1 MKLNFIK
8 VDKKYLSYYYFA
20 VQNVKDYLLLISY
33 CVNKKYPVKFIDPY
47 NFRVGDLYFCLAET
61 KSNNVTC
68 KLDEVLSFRFD
79 NLQDFTSCSNDLCYK
94 MIIDGNRFISYGANV
109 TFEYLIER
117 KGEYDI

>member
-8 VDKKYLSYYYFA
+8 VDKKYLIYYYFA

-47 NFRVGDLYFCLAET
+47 NFRVDDVFFSLSET
-61 KSNNVTC
+61 KTVNATC
-68 KLDEVLSFRFD
+68 KLDENLRIRFD
-79 NLQDFTSCSNDLCYK
+79 NLYDFTSCSKDICYK
-94 MIIDGNRFISYGANV
+94 MCIGDNVFISYAQNL

-117 KGEYDI
+117 KEEYGI

>member
-8 VDKKYLSYYYFA
+8 VDKKYLIYYYFA

-47 NFRVGDLYFCLAET
+47 NFRVDDVFFSLSET
-61 KSNNVTC
+61 KTVNATC
-68 KLDEVLSFRFD
+68 KLDENLRIRFD
-79 NLQDFTSCSNDLCYK
+79 NLYDFTSCSKDICYK
-94 MIIDGNRFISYGANV
+94 MCIGDNVFISYAQNL

-117 KGEYDI
+117 KEGYGI